1 MDIFSC
7 PVAYVYT
14 PVMEA
19 LAEAGGGK
27 PPPFCSTYSEGKK
40 KDDRNKRNS

>member
-27 PPPFCSTYSEGKK
+27 PPSFLLHLFRRKEE
-40 KDDRNKRNS
+40 R